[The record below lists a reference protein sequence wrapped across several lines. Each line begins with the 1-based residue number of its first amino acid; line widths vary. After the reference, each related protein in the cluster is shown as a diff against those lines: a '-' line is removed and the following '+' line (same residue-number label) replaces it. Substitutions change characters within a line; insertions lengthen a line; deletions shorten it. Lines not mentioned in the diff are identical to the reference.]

1 MEMNRRTFLKSLAAG
16 AASAAVASL
25 IPVRAHAD
33 EEEVKEAVRNL
44 EISWKGVE
52 PEISYDKVVAA
63 YDTEVL
69 VVGSGSAGWPAFAS
83 ALENGAKA
91 IMIERGAQLG
101 SPKGDVGV
109 IGCKRQLETI
119 AERPDLAIDKFECV
133 KDIVR
138 YSASDIDQRLWFVWA
153 EESAE
158 LGDWYTDLLEKDG
171 KFHMWHEASAGNA
184 EGGNRDKAYATGLS
198 PESLDPETTTTQV
211 LAEYCEGL
219 GGQMMTET
227 TLIRLVRNDGRV
239 TGAICTDPEGH
250 YILIN
255 ASKGVILATGGY
267 SGNMEMLAARQPLSL
282 RLASRAGS
290 PDNGSGI
297 KAALWSGAHMQDSA
311 LSMFFN
317 RTAIMPNEVSG
328 RDVNGQ
334 NFWFGEQPFL
344 KVNLRGERFCNE
356 SGLYEYLTH
365 SVQFQP
371 DMTYCDIWDST
382 YAEDVDRFEMVGCSR
397 LELFDNGAP
406 SNWTLERA
414 WGKVE
419 ELIEKGYVI
428 KADTLEELAEKLG
441 LPVDTFLATIARY
454 NELEEKGHDDD
465 FGKVAYR
472 LSRVDTPPYYGV
484 RCSAWHLCTLD
495 GVVID
500 TDMHVLDDSC
510 NPIPGLYAAG
520 DVAGGRFAHVYPNLC
535 TGLACGS
542 SMTFG
547 RHAGRLAAQ
556 EEAVEIPAVEI
567 GGEAAL
573 APAAVGDGNGTYTA
587 TATGMGNVKVT
598 ITFVDGVVADIVIDA
613 SEETPGEGL
622 GQEAAPK
629 LAAAIKEQ
637 NSPEIDAIT
646 GASLTSGAVMK
657 AAKSCFEQAGVA
669 WGK

>member
-1 MEMNRRTFLKSLAAG
+1 MEMNRRSFLKTLAAG
-16 AASAAVASL
+16 AASLAVAGL
-25 IPVRAHAD
+25 VPTGAFAD
-33 EEEVKEAVRNL
+33 EEEVREAAEKL
-44 EISWKGVE
+44 ELSWKGIE
-52 PEISYDKVVAA
+52 PDIPYDKIIKA

-91 IMIERGAQLG
+91 IMIERGANLG

-109 IGCKRQLETI
+109 IGSKKQLES
-119 AERPDLAIDKFECV
+119 EKEFPHLAIDKFEVV

-153 EESAE
+153 DESAE
-158 LGDWYTDLLEKDG
+158 LGDWYTDLLEGSG
-171 KFHMWHEASAGNA
+171 KFKMWHEASSGNWQ
-184 EGGNRDKAYATGLS
+184 GGARDKAYATGLS
-198 PESLDPETTTTQV
+198 PEGLEQGASATEV
-211 LAEYCEGL
+211 LADYCAGL
-219 GGQMMTET
+219 GGETMTET
-227 TLIRLVRNDGRV
+227 TLLKLVKTDGRV
-239 TGAICTDPEGH
+239 TGAICSDPDGH

-282 RLASRAGS
+282 KLASRAGS
-290 PDNGSGI
+290 ADNGSGI
-297 KAALWSGAHMQDSA
+297 KAALWAGAHMQDSA

-317 RTAIMPNEVSG
+317 RTAIKPDEISG

-365 SVQFQP
+365 AVQFQP

-382 YAEDVDRFEMVGCSR
+382 YAEDIDRFEMVGCSR

-414 WGKVE
+414 WSKVE
-419 ELIEKGYVI
+419 ELIENGYVI

-441 LPVDTFLATIARY
+441 LPVDTFLATVARY
-454 NELEEKGHDDD
+454 NELEAKGHDDD

-484 RCSAWHLCTLD
+484 RASAWHLCTLD

-500 TDMHVLDDSC
+500 TDMRVLDDNC
-510 NPIPGLYAAG
+510 DPIPGLYAAG
-520 DVAGGRFAHVYPNLC
+520 DVSGGRFAHVYPNLC
-535 TGLACGS
+535 TGLACGC

-547 RHAGRLAAQ
+547 RHAGRFAALS
-556 EEAVEIPAVEI
+556 EAVEIPAAEI
-567 GGEAAL
+567 GGEAAIETVE
-573 APAAVGDGNGTYTA
+573 VGDGNGTYTA
-587 TATGMGNVKVT
+587 TAVGMGNVKVT
-598 ITFVDGVVADIVIDA
+598 ITFVDGIVADVVIDS
-613 SEETPGEGL
+613 SEETAGI
-622 GQEAAPK
+622 GQDAAPL
-629 LAAAIKEQ
+629 LAEAIKAQ
-637 NSPEIDAIT
+637 STPEVDGIS
-646 GASLTSGAVMK
+646 GATLTSTAVVK

-669 WGK
+669 W

>member
-1 MEMNRRTFLKSLAAG
+1 MEMNRRSFLKSLAAG
-16 AASAAVASL
+16 AVSVAAAGLLPASAF
-25 IPVRAHAD
+25 AD
-33 EEEVKEAVRNL
+33 DQEVKEAVEKL
-44 EISWKGVE
+44 EISWRGVE
-52 PEISYDKVVAA
+52 PEIPYDKIVKA

-83 ALENGAKA
+83 ALENGARA
-91 IMIERGAQLG
+91 IMIERGANLA

-109 IGCKRQLETI
+109 IGSRKQLESLETL
-119 AERPDLAIDKFECV
+119 PHLAMDKFDVV

-153 EESAE
+153 NESAE
-158 LGDWYTDLLEKDG
+158 LGDWYTDLLEGSG
-171 KFHMWHEASAGNA
+171 KFKMWHEASVGNWQ
-184 EGGNRDKAYATGLS
+184 GGARDRAYATGLS
-198 PESLDPETTTTQV
+198 PQGLEKGVSATDV

-219 GGQMMTET
+219 GGEMMTET
-227 TLIRLVRNDGRV
+227 TLIKLVKTGDRV

-267 SGNMEMLAARQPLSL
+267 SGNTEMLAARQPLAL
-282 RLASRAGS
+282 KLASRTGS
-290 PDNGSGI
+290 ADNGSGI
-297 KAALWSGAHMQDSA
+297 KAALWAGAHMQSSA

-317 RTAIMPNEVSG
+317 RTAIKPDEISG
-328 RDVNGQ
+328 RETAGK
-334 NFWFGEQPFL
+334 NFWFGEQPFM

-382 YAEDVDRFEMVGCSR
+382 FAEDVDRFDMVGCCR
-397 LELFDNGAP
+397 LEPFENGAP
-406 SNWTLERA
+406 SNWTFERA
-414 WGKVE
+414 WQAVE
-419 ELIEKGYVI
+419 GLIEEGYVV

-441 LPVDTFLATIARY
+441 LPVETFLRTVERY
-454 NELEEKGHDDD
+454 NELEAKGHDDD

-472 LSRVDTPPYYGV
+472 LSRIDTPPYYGV

-500 TDMHVLDDSC
+500 TDMHVLDDNC
-510 NPIPGLYAAG
+510 DPIPGLYAAG

-547 RHAGRLAAQ
+547 RHAGRMVAQ
-556 EEAVEIPAVEI
+556 EEACEIPAVEI

-573 APAAVGDGNGTYTA
+573 APAEVGDGNGTYTA
-587 TATGMGNVKVT
+587 VAVGMGNVKVT
-598 ITFVDGVVADIVIDA
+598 ITFVDGVVADVVIDS
-613 SEETPGEGL
+613 SEETAGI
-622 GQEAAPK
+622 GQDAAPK
-629 LAAAIKEQ
+629 LAEAIKA
-637 NSPEIDAIT
+637 NNTPEVDGIS
-646 GASLTSGAVMK
+646 GASLTSAAVVK
-657 AAKSCFEQAGVA
+657 AAKNCFEQAGVA
-669 WGK
+669 WGN

>member
-1 MEMNRRTFLKSLAAG
+1 MKEISRRHFLKAIAAG
-16 AASAAVASL
+16 AASAAAASIL
-25 IPVRAHAD
+25 PAGAFAD
-33 EEEVKEAVRNL
+33 EQEVKEAVEKL

-52 PEISYDKVVAA
+52 PDIPYEKIVAA

-91 IMIERGAQLG
+91 IMIERGANLG
-101 SPKGDVGV
+101 SPKGD
-109 IGCKRQLETI
+109 IGSIGSKKQLESIETM
-119 AERPDLAIDKFECV
+119 PYLAIDKYECI

-138 YSASDIDQRLWFVWA
+138 YSASDIDQRLWLVWA
-153 EESAE
+153 DESAA
-158 LGDWYTDLLEKDG
+158 LVDWYTDLLEGSG
-171 KFHMWHEASAGNA
+171 KFKMWHEASAGNWQ
-184 EGGNRDKAYATGLS
+184 GGARDKAFATGHS
-198 PESLDPETTTTQV
+198 PAGLVEGASTTQV
-211 LAEYCEGL
+211 LADYCAGL
-219 GGQMMTET
+219 GGEMMTET
-227 TLIRLVRNDGRV
+227 TLIKLVKTGDRV

-282 RLASRAGS
+282 KLASRAGS
-290 PDNGSGI
+290 ADNGSGI
-297 KAALWSGAHMQDSA
+297 KAALWAGGHMQDSA

-317 RTAIMPNEVSG
+317 RTAIKPDELSG
-328 RDVNGQ
+328 RETAGK
-334 NFWFGEQPFL
+334 NFWFGEQPFM

-371 DMTYCDIWDST
+371 GMTYCDIWDST
-382 YAEDVDRFEMVGCSR
+382 FAEDVDRFEMVGCSR
-397 LELFDNGAP
+397 LELFENGAP

-414 WGKVE
+414 WEAVE
-419 ELIEKGYVI
+419 GLIEEGYVI

-441 LPVDTFLATIARY
+441 LPVDTFLATVERY
-454 NELEEKGHDDD
+454 NELEAKGHDDD

-472 LSRVDTPPYYGV
+472 LSRIDTPPYYGV

-500 TDMHVLDDSC
+500 TDMHVLDGNC

-535 TGLACGS
+535 TGLACGC

-547 RHAGRLAAQ
+547 RHAGRLAALDD
-556 EEAVEIPAVEI
+556 AFEIPAVEI

-573 APAAVGDGNGTYTA
+573 APAEIGDGNGTYTA
-587 TATGMGNVKVT
+587 TAAGMGTVKVT
-598 ITFVDGVVADIVIDA
+598 ITFTDGVVADIVIDA
-613 SEETPGEGL
+613 NEETAGI
-622 GQEAAPK
+622 GQEAAPV
-629 LAAAIKEQ
+629 LAEAIKAQ
-637 NSPEIDAIT
+637 NTPEVDGI
-646 GASLTSGAVMK
+646 SGATITYAAVVK
-657 AAKSCFEQAGVA
+657 AAKSCFEQAGVS
-669 WGK
+669 WEK